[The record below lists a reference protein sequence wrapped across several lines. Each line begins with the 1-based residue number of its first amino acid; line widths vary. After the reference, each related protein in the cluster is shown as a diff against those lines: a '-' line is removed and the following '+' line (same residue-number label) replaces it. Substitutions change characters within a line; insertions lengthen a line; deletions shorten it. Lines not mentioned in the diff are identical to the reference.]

1 MSSITTENHVGSV
14 IKKRRKKTSRVDK
27 IRRMINEGTH
37 SVGDIA
43 RKVGVSRQYVYT
55 TRYHMRKEQGLGAIS
70 NEVPAPTIDFDPAPI
85 KAEGAVIPAQS
96 TGINQPPTLWS
107 RIRAW
112 FCR

>member
-1 MSSITTENHVGSV
+1 MSSIPT
-14 IKKRRKKTSRVDK
+14 KRHHNRPTRVAK

-70 NEVPAPTIDFDPAPI
+70 NEVPAPTNVNETLKVIARVASYSPPAV
-85 KAEGAVIPAQS
+85 EL
-96 TGINQPPTLWS
+96 TGIKQPPSLWS
-107 RIRAW
+107 RICAW
-112 FCR
+112 FRN

>member
-1 MSSITTENHVGSV
+1 MSSIPT
-14 IKKRRKKTSRVDK
+14 KRHYNRPTRVAK

-70 NEVPAPTIDFDPAPI
+70 NEVPAPTIGFDPAPI
-85 KAEGAVIPAQS
+85 KVEGAVIPAQS
-96 TGINQPPTLWS
+96 TGIKQPPSLWS

-112 FCR
+112 FRN